1 MEEFLYLRY
10 QKPCKKVQLWPLFE
24 KYIYLFINSFFVR
37 RFCLFIFALVCFVS
51 LKTSGQQPSSLRRYA
66 YARNAMGSEFNLVF
80 YAPSDSLAKVA
91 SDSAFARIQLLNN
104 LLSDYLDGS
113 EVNRLSETAGTG
125 QRFYASAILFDILEK
140 SKHLSG
146 KTNGAFDVTVG
157 PIVQLWRRAIRRNYF
172 PDKSQ
177 LKEARAAVGYRLV
190 QLRGEDRSVVL
201 KRKKMRI
208 DFGAIGKGYA
218 ADDVLKVLKSFGIDR
233 AFLDAGGDLTIG
245 DAPPEKDG
253 WRIEVSSGGG
263 DTTATHV
270 LTLKNCG
277 VATSGSTYR
286 HFDYKGVRY
295 SHIVSPY
302 TGVGLTRHTRTTV
315 IAPTGTDADALATA
329 FSVLG
334 IEKGKKVAKRLK
346 GIEVWLLEQNASK
359 KAHYK

>member
-1 MEEFLYLRY
+1 MIR
-10 QKPCKKVQLWPLFE
+10 
-24 KYIYLFINSFFVR
+24 I
-37 RFCLFIFALVCFVS
+37 VS
-51 LKTSGQQPSSLRRYA
+51 LFVPSLWIILALCAFDVNSQEVAPLRRYA

-125 QRFYASAILFDILEK
+125 QRFYASVILFDILEK
-140 SKHLSG
+140 SKYLSA

-177 LKEARAAVGYRLV
+177 LKEARDAVGYRFV
-190 QLRGEDRSVVL
+190 RLRAEDRSVVL

-233 AFLDAGGDLTIG
+233 AFLDAGGDLAIG
-245 DAPPEKDG
+245 DAPPEKEG

-263 DTTATHV
+263 DTTATHI

-302 TGVGLTRHTRTTV
+302 TGVGLTTHTRTTV
-315 IAPTGTDADALATA
+315 ITQNGTDADALATA

-334 IEKGKKVAKRLK
+334 IKKSQKVAKRLK
-346 GIEVWLLEQNASK
+346 GVEVWLLEQNASK
-359 KAHYK
+359 KAHYKY

>member
-1 MEEFLYLRY
+1 MIR
-10 QKPCKKVQLWPLFE
+10 
-24 KYIYLFINSFFVR
+24 I
-37 RFCLFIFALVCFVS
+37 VS
-51 LKTSGQQPSSLRRYA
+51 LFGFSLWIILGLVAFDANSQQTARLRRYA

-91 SDSAFARIQLLNN
+91 SDSAFARIQYLNN

-125 QRFYASAILFDILEK
+125 QRFYASAILFEILEQ
-140 SKHLSG
+140 SKRLSIN
-146 KTNGAFDVTVG
+146 TNGAFDVTVG

-177 LKEARAAVGYRLV
+177 LKEARDAVGYRFV
-190 QLRGEDRSVVL
+190 QLRSEDRSVVL

-218 ADDVLKVLKSFGIDR
+218 ADDVLKVLKSFGIER
-233 AFLDAGGDLTIG
+233 AFLDAGGDLAIG
-245 DAPPEKDG
+245 DAPPEKEG

-263 DTTATHV
+263 DTTATHI

-302 TGVGLTRHTRTTV
+302 TGVGLTTHTRTTV

-334 IEKGKKVAKRLK
+334 IEKGKKAAKRLK
-346 GIEVWLLEQNASK
+346 GIKVWLLEQNASK
-359 KAHYK
+359 KAHYKY

>member
-1 MEEFLYLRY
+1 MIRI
-10 QKPCKKVQLWPLFE
+10 VPLFVPSLW
-24 KYIYLFINSFFVR
+24 IILALCAFDVNSQEV
-37 RFCLFIFALVCFVS
+37 A
-51 LKTSGQQPSSLRRYA
+51 PLRRYA

-125 QRFYASAILFDILEK
+125 QRFYASTILFDILEK
-140 SKHLSG
+140 SKYLSV

-177 LKEARAAVGYRLV
+177 LKEARDAVGYRFV
-190 QLRGEDRSVVL
+190 RLRAEDRSVVL

-233 AFLDAGGDLTIG
+233 AFLDAGGDLAIG
-245 DAPPEKDG
+245 DAPPEKEG

-263 DTTATHV
+263 DTTATHI

-302 TGVGLTRHTRTTV
+302 TGVGLTTHTRTTV
-315 IAPTGTDADALATA
+315 ITQNGTDADALATA

-346 GIEVWLLEQNASK
+346 GVEVWLLEQNASK
-359 KAHYK
+359 KAHYKY

>member
-1 MEEFLYLRY
+1 MIR
-10 QKPCKKVQLWPLFE
+10 
-24 KYIYLFINSFFVR
+24 I
-37 RFCLFIFALVCFVS
+37 VS
-51 LKTSGQQPSSLRRYA
+51 LFVPSLWIILALCAFDVNSQEVAPLRRYA

-113 EVNRLSETAGTG
+113 EVNRLSEAAGTG

-140 SKHLSG
+140 SKHLSV

-177 LKEARAAVGYRLV
+177 LKEARDAVGYRFV

-233 AFLDAGGDLTIG
+233 AFLDAGGDLAIG
-245 DAPPEKDG
+245 DAPPQKEG
-253 WRIEVSSGGG
+253 WSIEVSSGGG
-263 DTTATHV
+263 DTTATHI

-302 TGVGLTRHTRTTV
+302 TGVGLTTHTRTTV
-315 IAPTGTDADALATA
+315 ITQNGTDADALATA

-346 GIEVWLLEQNASK
+346 GVEVWLLEQNASK
-359 KAHYK
+359 KAHYKY

>member
-1 MEEFLYLRY
+1 MIR
-10 QKPCKKVQLWPLFE
+10 
-24 KYIYLFINSFFVR
+24 I
-37 RFCLFIFALVCFVS
+37 VS
-51 LKTSGQQPSSLRRYA
+51 LFVPSLWIILALCAFDVNSQEVAPLRRYA

-140 SKHLSG
+140 SKSLSA

-177 LKEARAAVGYRLV
+177 LKEARDAVGYRFV
-190 QLRGEDRSVVL
+190 RLRAEDRSVVL

-233 AFLDAGGDLTIG
+233 AFLDAGGDLAIG
-245 DAPPEKDG
+245 DAPPEKEG

-263 DTTATHV
+263 DTTATHI

-302 TGVGLTRHTRTTV
+302 TGVGLTTHTRTTV
-315 IAPTGTDADALATA
+315 ITQNGTDADALATA

-334 IEKGKKVAKRLK
+334 IKKSQKVAKRLK
-346 GIEVWLLEQNASK
+346 GVEVWLLEQNASK
-359 KAHYK
+359 KAHYKY

>member
-1 MEEFLYLRY
+1 MIR
-10 QKPCKKVQLWPLFE
+10 
-24 KYIYLFINSFFVR
+24 I
-37 RFCLFIFALVCFVS
+37 VS
-51 LKTSGQQPSSLRRYA
+51 LFVPSLWIILALCAFDVNSQEVAPLRRYA

-140 SKHLSG
+140 SKYLSA

-177 LKEARAAVGYRLV
+177 LKEARDAVGYRFV
-190 QLRGEDRSVVL
+190 RLRAEDRSVVL

-245 DAPPEKDG
+245 DAPPEKEG

-263 DTTATHV
+263 DTTATHI

-302 TGVGLTRHTRTTV
+302 TGVGLTTHTRTTV
-315 IAPTGTDADALATA
+315 ITQNGTDADALATA

-346 GIEVWLLEQNASK
+346 GVEVWLLEQNASK
-359 KAHYK
+359 KAHYKY

>member
-1 MEEFLYLRY
+1 VIR
-10 QKPCKKVQLWPLFE
+10 
-24 KYIYLFINSFFVR
+24 I
-37 RFCLFIFALVCFVS
+37 VS
-51 LKTSGQQPSSLRRYA
+51 LFGFSLWIILGLVAFDANSQQTAHLRRYA

-140 SKHLSG
+140 SKYLSA

-177 LKEARAAVGYRLV
+177 LKEARDAVGYRFV
-190 QLRGEDRSVVL
+190 RLRAEDRSVVL

-245 DAPPEKDG
+245 DAPPEKEG

-263 DTTATHV
+263 DTTATHI

-302 TGVGLTRHTRTTV
+302 TGVGLTTHTRTTV
-315 IAPTGTDADALATA
+315 ISPTGTRCRRIGYC
-329 FSVLG
+329 F
-334 IEKGKKVAKRLK
+334 
-346 GIEVWLLEQNASK
+346 
-359 KAHYK
+359 

>member
-1 MEEFLYLRY
+1 MIR
-10 QKPCKKVQLWPLFE
+10 
-24 KYIYLFINSFFVR
+24 I
-37 RFCLFIFALVCFVS
+37 VS
-51 LKTSGQQPSSLRRYA
+51 LFVPSLWIILALCAFDVNSQEVAPLRRYA

-177 LKEARAAVGYRLV
+177 LKEARDAVGYRFV
-190 QLRGEDRSVVL
+190 RLRAEDRSVVL

-245 DAPPEKDG
+245 DAPPEKEG

-263 DTTATHV
+263 DTTATHI

-302 TGVGLTRHTRTTV
+302 TGVGLTTHTRTTV
-315 IAPTGTDADALATA
+315 ISPTGTDADALATA

-346 GIEVWLLEQNASK
+346 GVEVWLLEQNASK
-359 KAHYK
+359 KAHYKY

>member
-1 MEEFLYLRY
+1 MGRIVL
-10 QKPCKKVQLWPLFE
+10 LFFWS
-24 KYIYLFINSFFVR
+24 L
-37 RFCLFIFALVCFVS
+37 CLVLEAVCQQ
-51 LKTSGQQPSSLRRYA
+51 TSSVRRYA

-91 SDSAFARIQLLNN
+91 SDSAFAHIQYLNSH
-104 LLSDYLDGS
+104 LSDYLDGS

-125 QRFYASAILFDILEK
+125 QRFYTSPILFDILEK
-140 SKHLSG
+140 SQLLSA

-172 PDKSQ
+172 PDKLQ
-177 LKEARAAVGYRLV
+177 LKEAHDAVGYRLV
-190 QLRGEDRSVVL
+190 QLRPADRSVVL

-218 ADDVLKVLKSFGIDR
+218 ADEVLKVLKSFGINR
-233 AFLDAGGDLTIG
+233 AFLDAGGDLAIG
-245 DAPPEKDG
+245 DAPPEKEG
-253 WRIEVSSGGG
+253 WKIEVSSGGG
-263 DTTATHV
+263 DTTAIHV

-302 TGVGLTRHTRTTV
+302 TGVGLTTHTRTTV
-315 IAPTGTDADALATA
+315 IAPNGTDADALATA

-334 IEKGKKVAKRLK
+334 IKKSKKVARRLK

-359 KAHYK
+359 KAYYKY

>member
-1 MEEFLYLRY
+1 MRRL
-10 QKPCKKVQLWPLFE
+10 CLF
-24 KYIYLFINSFFVR
+24 LFISL
-37 RFCLFIFALVCFVS
+37 CLGLVA
-51 LKTSGQQPSSLRRYA
+51 LKTSGQQSSSLRRFA

-80 YAPSDSLAKVA
+80 YAPNDSLAKVA
-91 SDSAFARIQLLNN
+91 SDSAFARIQLLNK

-140 SKHLSG
+140 SKHLSA
-146 KTNGAFDVTVG
+146 KTNGAFDITVG

-172 PDKSQ
+172 PDKPQ
-177 LKEARAAVGYRLV
+177 LKEARDAVGYRLV

-218 ADDVLKVLKSFGIDR
+218 ADEVLNVLKSFGINR
-233 AFLDAGGDLTIG
+233 AFLDAGGDLAIG
-245 DAPPEKDG
+245 DAPPDKDG
-253 WRIEVSSGGG
+253 WNIEVSSGGG

-295 SHIVSPY
+295 SHIVNPY
-302 TGVGLTRHTRTTV
+302 TGVGLTTHTRTTV
-315 IAPTGTDADALATA
+315 IAPNGTDADALATA

-334 IEKGKKVAKRLK
+334 IKKSKKVARRIK

-359 KAHYK
+359 KAYYKY